1 MSYIN
6 CPPGT
11 QDFGSSPATINWK
24 IVRGDT
30 AKLRVSFLEKNEIDS
45 YDTTGWE
52 YNATA
57 YDPKTDTFHPLTVI
71 LVDQYV
77 DIIAAAELTEL
88 WGANQKTAIVAEL
101 SFDLQ
106 VSLPVENNSDPQDP
120 WPEIWTPIIGTIT
133 VIADVTGGSSI
144 S

>member
-1 MSYIN
+1 MSCID
-6 CPPGT
+6 CPPEMQT
-11 QDFGSSPATINWK
+11 LGSNPAMINWR

-30 AKLRVSFLEKNEIDS
+30 AKLRVSFLEKNEIDQ

-57 YDPKTDTFHPLTVI
+57 YDPKTETSYPLTII

-77 DIIAAAELTEL
+77 DIIAHAELTET
-88 WGANQKTAIVAEL
+88 WGANQNTAIVAEL

-106 VSLPVENNSDPQDP
+106 VSFPAEETQDPQDP
-120 WPEIWTPIIGTIT
+120 WPEIWTPIIGNIT
-133 VIADVTGGSSI
+133 VIGDVTGGTSI